1 MTKLGEF
8 FIKRAVN
15 KALISRK
22 TGLNPS
28 RLSELSINPKAKL
41 RADEL
46 YLIALAIESNPCELL
61 EFVCG
66 HLQLGNNGLAR
77 QD

>member
-8 FIKRAVN
+8 FLNRSVN

-28 RLSELSINPKAKL
+28 RLSELSINSKAKL

-46 YLIALAIESNPCELL
+46 YMIALAIEANPCELL

-66 HLQLGNNGLAR
+66 HINLEKEEKM
-77 QD
+77 

>member
-8 FIKRAVN
+8 FLNRSVN

-46 YLIALAIESNPCELL
+46 YMIALAIEANPCELL

-66 HLQLGNNGLAR
+66 HINLEKEEEM
-77 QD
+77 

>member
-46 YLIALAIESNPCELL
+46 YLIALAIEANPCELL
-61 EFVCG
+61 EYVSG
-66 HLQLGNNGLAR
+66 HVQLKR
-77 QD
+77 ED

>member
-8 FIKRAVN
+8 FVNRSVN

-28 RLSELSINPKAKL
+28 RLSELSINPTAKL

-46 YLIALAIESNPCELL
+46 YRIALAIEANPCELL

-66 HLQLGNNGLAR
+66 HIELDADL
-77 QD
+77 

>member
-8 FIKRAVN
+8 FKKRSVN

-28 RLSELSINPKAKL
+28 RLSELSISPKAKL

-46 YLIALAIESNPCELL
+46 YLIALAIEANPCEML
-61 EFVCG
+61 EFICG
-66 HLQLGNNGLAR
+66 HLELKEEE
-77 QD
+77 